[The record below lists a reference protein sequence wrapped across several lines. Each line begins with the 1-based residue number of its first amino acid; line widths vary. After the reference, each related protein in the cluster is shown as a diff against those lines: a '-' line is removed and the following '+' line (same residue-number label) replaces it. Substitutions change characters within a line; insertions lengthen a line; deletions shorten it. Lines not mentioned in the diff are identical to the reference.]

1 MTFTLTREQL
11 YDLVWSEPMQRLAK
25 QIGISDVAIA
35 KHCRKLGVPVPER
48 GYWNKLQAGK
58 PVNTAALPERD
69 LVTINRVTIS
79 GTLTPEL
86 RSRIK
91 GEPGMVE
98 PNTESIEALTER
110 LRKRLGHV
118 TVPRN
123 FSRVHPAIAPL
134 LKKDEKLRQEVA
146 NSRYSFS
153 WNQPKFDSP
162 FERRRLLFLNGL
174 FLGFASLG
182 GRGWMRGNDAREL
195 AIYMGDASVSFQLEG
210 LAQGRRSGRSPSA
223 SSEGR
228 ETLCLTISTAHDA
241 ALGIPISWRDED
253 GRKLEQQLTDII
265 IGMAVAGE
273 HLHRKWLEQQAAWAR
288 QRQEEAE
295 REAKRRKAEEER
307 RERERLAALE
317 KAKRDAL
324 RRDAKAWREANDIRA
339 YVEAIRRSEAS
350 PESTEEWARWALLE
364 ADGIDP
370 IVSGRALKSV
380 RDAQDDDD
388 QNDDEQ

>member
-1 MTFTLTREQL
+1 ML
-11 YDLVWSEPMQRLAK
+11 
-25 QIGISDVAIA
+25 
-35 KHCRKLGVPVPER
+35 H
-48 GYWNKLQAGK
+48 
-58 PVNTAALPERD
+58 
-69 LVTINRVTIS
+69 
-79 GTLTPEL
+79 
-86 RSRIK
+86 SRPRAYQP
-91 GEPGMVE
+91 PGL
-98 PNTESIEALTER
+98 NS
-110 LRKRLGHV
+110 
-118 TVPRN
+118 
-123 FSRVHPAIAPL
+123 PL
-134 LKKDEKLRQEVA
+134 DE
-146 NSRYSFS
+146 
-153 WNQPKFDSP
+153 
-162 FERRRLLFLNGL
+162 
-174 FLGFASLG
+174 SLG
-182 GRGWMRGNDAREL
+182 AGH
-195 AIYMGDASVSFQLEG
+195 
-210 LAQGRRSGRSPSA
+210 
-223 SSEGR
+223 R
-228 ETLCLTISTAHDA
+228 ETLCLAISTAHDA
-241 ALGIPISWRDED
+241 ALGIPLSWRDED

-324 RRDAKAWREANDIRA
+324 RRDAEAWREANDIRA

-388 QNDDEQ
+388 ENDDEQ